1 MILWYIQPHENPILL
16 LAKLKL
22 IIYHQMGGIVVKSI
36 NKEKTSKAKV
46 NKNTKKKTVKKNARI
61 TTKSGHKLTPQQEMF
76 CQFYAGDREFFG
88 NGVQSYIEAY
98 QPDQSKPNWY
108 RTARSRA
115 SELLTKPN
123 ILERID
129 EIFEAHGLND
139 QFVDKQLEKLIVQD
153 ADFSTKMKAIA
164 EYNKLKARITEK
176 KDITSGGKKLDMPV
190 ALVEFVDGDTKVA
203 CKTTK

>member
-1 MILWYIQPHENPILL
+1 MKN
-16 LAKLKL
+16 
-22 IIYHQMGGIVVKSI
+22 
-36 NKEKTSKAKV
+36 V
-46 NKNTKKKTVKKNARI
+46 NRKKTPVKTRVKKTTENKTAKKIARI
-61 TTKSGHKLTPQQEMF
+61 TTKSGHKLNPQQEMF
-76 CQFYAGDREFFG
+76 CQLYAGDREFFG

-153 ADFSTKMKAIA
+153 ADFTTKMKAIA
-164 EYNKLKARITEK
+164 EYNKLKSRITEK
-176 KDITSGGKKLDMPV
+176 KDITSGGKKLEMPV
-190 ALVEFVDGDTKVA
+190 ALVEFVDEDNKSNRKATK
-203 CKTTK
+203 